1 MTQEI
6 DLGGAIYISSKR
18 AAEITGYTQDY
29 VGQISRSGA
38 VDARKISGLWYV
50 QEASLRAYKEK
61 ADAYKPEP
69 PQRGVATADLETSV
83 SFDGRDYVSASR
95 AAKLTGYT
103 QDYVGQLAR
112 EGTVSARLIGNRWF
126 VDREEIARHKA
137 EKDALLASVQAQSVG
152 LAKQESQVTDLK
164 GSKEDKSE
172 LFYKYN
178 AESADLIPHPI
189 VQKSVSSVVEDNAEL
204 SAEEQPASIDPEDS
218 TWEEAEEEIPIRIVA
233 HTPANPQP
241 VPTQG
246 IRHNLPPR
254 QTSDMARYSLIFLPI
269 IVGIIGITSVFMMDV
284 SAVPRTVLG
293 SAVSGGA
300 GSTTMLAGVYKHD
313 ILENIRDL
321 FVRKLTYRQQN

>member
-6 DLGGAIYISSKR
+6 DLGGTIYISSKR
-18 AAEITGYTQDY
+18 AAEMTGYTQDY
-29 VGQISRSGA
+29 VGQIARSGA

-69 PQRGVATADLETSV
+69 PQRGVAAPDLETAV

-112 EGTVSARLIGNRWF
+112 EGTISARLIGNRWF
-126 VDREEIARHKA
+126 VDREEIVTHKA
-137 EKDALLASVQAQSVG
+137 GKDALLASVQAESVG
-152 LAKQESQVTDLK
+152 LAKPESRVSDLK
-164 GSKEDKSE
+164 EGEREKSE

-178 AESADLIPHPI
+178 AESADLIP
-189 VQKSVSSVVEDNAEL
+189 
-204 SAEEQPASIDPEDS
+204 QPAAQKLPGREVAENAQSAAEKTLFVDTDNS
-218 TWEEAEEEIPIRIVA
+218 ALEEVEEEIPIRIVA
-233 HTPANPQP
+233 RIPADPQP
-241 VPTQG
+241 SPMPAVRYNPA
-246 IRHNLPPR
+246 H

-269 IVGIIGITSVFMMDV
+269 VIGIIGLTGVFMMDFT
-284 SAVPRTVLG
+284 AIPRTVLG
-293 SAVSGGA
+293 SAVGGGV
-300 GSTTMLAGVYKHD
+300 GSTTLTAVYEHA
-313 ILENIRDL
+313 ILENIRGL